1 MFLAHLTHSRFVP
14 HPRTCWTDSL
24 RHGRD
29 TVGWEP
35 PTYTET
41 EKQFQLKYES
51 ALCWERFWRRTGDRQ
66 EQGPVTTRHTSRGR
80 GQGTPLCHPST
91 ETRPLPRCREL
102 LSRIPWGLL
111 GVYSLT
117 YLFRGLITVNERE
130 ILYSLSPLR
139 MITGKI
145 RCRLTL
151 PHIFETNGREFVGN
165 FLRKWPI
172 AFVFIAAR
180 SDSALLTHVMFF
192 TFVCWCYYFLNSY
205 PTQKR

>member
-1 MFLAHLTHSRFVP
+1 MVGILWDENRPLMQRQKSSFNSNTNLLFVEKDSGVALRLA
-14 HPRTCWTDSL
+14 
-24 RHGRD
+24 
-29 TVGWEP
+29 
-35 PTYTET
+35 
-41 EKQFQLKYES
+41 
-51 ALCWERFWRRTGDRQ
+51 RTGASDD
-66 EQGPVTTRHTSRGR
+66 PCHTSRGR